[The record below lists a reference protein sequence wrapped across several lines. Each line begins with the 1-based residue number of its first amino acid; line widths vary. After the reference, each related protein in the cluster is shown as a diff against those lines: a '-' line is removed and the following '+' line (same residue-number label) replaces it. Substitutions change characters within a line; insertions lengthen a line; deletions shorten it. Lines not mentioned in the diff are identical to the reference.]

1 MQIVPSIDLQ
11 TGRSRLVFWP
21 GASSGVGT
29 ATDKPERIAQHFVG
43 AGARM
48 LHLVDIDGAK
58 QGAPANTDVI
68 QRISRTVAIPLQLA
82 GGVDGPRQIELAF
95 ASGATRVVMPLW
107 AVAESVDNLRECLAI
122 AGDWLA
128 VGIDARSDRL
138 AEYPWH
144 GPTPTIE
151 TLCAMLAS
159 EGVHR
164 LVVSHWTRPDLPR
177 IAQMAA
183 ANEIEVQLAGGA
195 SEMADVEAARAAGIN
210 AIILGEAL
218 FSGAVDFTAANQP
231 SRGALAVNG

>member
-1 MQIVPSIDLQ
+1 VQIVPSIDIQ

-48 LHLVDIDGAK
+48 LHLVDIDGAQK
-58 QGAPANTDVI
+58 GAPANTEVI
-68 QRISRTVAIPLQLA
+68 QRISRTVAVPLQLA

-95 ASGATRVVMPLW
+95 ACGATRVVVPLW
-107 AVAESVDNLRECLAI
+107 AVAESVDNLRECLSA
-122 AGDWLA
+122 AGDWMS
-128 VGIDARSDRL
+128 VGIDARADRL

-151 TLCAMLAS
+151 SLCAMLAS
-159 EGVHR
+159 EGVR
-164 LVVSHWTRPDLPR
+164 KLVVSHWTRTDLAR
-177 IAQMAA
+177 IAALSA
-183 ANEIEVQLAGGA
+183 DSDIEIQLAGGA

-210 AIILGEAL
+210 SLILGEAL
-218 FSGAVDFTAANQP
+218 FSGAIDFAAANQP